1 MTLTI
6 SQLIEKLQRRMDKHG
21 DVPVALWDLDTTMYY
36 SLSDDNIETQQMG
49 DGSLRLSI
57 GVNNYEDPG
66 EEEPKKRPL

>member
-21 DVPVALWDLDTTMYY
+21 DVPVALWDLDTTSYF
-36 SLSDDNIETQQMG
+36 SLSDDNIETQQME

-57 GVNNYEDPG
+57 GINNWDDPL
-66 EEEPKKRPL
+66 ERQPKKRPL